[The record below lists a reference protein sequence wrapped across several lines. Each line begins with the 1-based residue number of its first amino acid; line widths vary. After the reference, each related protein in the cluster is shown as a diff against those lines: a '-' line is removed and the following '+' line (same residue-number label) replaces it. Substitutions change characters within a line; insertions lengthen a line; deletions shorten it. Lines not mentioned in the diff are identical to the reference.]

1 MGGGRR
7 QRTVDARIRAEDILK
22 SQQREETPAHWQLAE
37 WSIGADGMPDLVGA
51 APARFV
57 EPQSQHGAHGGR
69 MIERRPKRR
78 KRLFELLL
86 LDRLGIDPF
95 RDPLLD
101 GQHRPREGRI
111 FSRTTLPSPIGQD
124 QFAMV
129 AHWPSAS
136 LEQAKGNGK
145 TPVARQAAIDQQLAM
160 SWADAAF
167 SEHPAGPQITVTPCG
182 LIVSEASK
190 TDRG

>member
-1 MGGGRR
+1 MRISQNLTGEALVFSRGALLWLGIRPSARPWKTYPPWRTPPHQVGGGRR
-7 QRTVDARIRAEDILK
+7 QRTVDARIGAEDILK

-37 WSIGADGMPDLVGA
+37 WSIGANGMPDLVGA

-129 AHWPSAS
+129 ADWPSAS
-136 LEQAKGNGK
+136 LAQAKGN
-145 TPVARQAAIDQQLAM
+145 
-160 SWADAAF
+160 
-167 SEHPAGPQITVTPCG
+167 
-182 LIVSEASK
+182 
-190 TDRG
+190 